1 MTVKLLDNETKALVD
16 FEPGAVNAAVQSGRF
31 GFPSDRG
38 VPVRVEGK
46 PAFVTPEYAAKYR
59 DRLLFVSDE
68 DVMRQRAEE
77 RFGGLGGAALG
88 TAYGAVKGL
97 SLGTIPA
104 AAAALGAGEF
114 VRDIELA
121 QPTATLAGEGLS
133 LVVDPFA
140 LAGRVGQRL
149 AGKGAAAAAEAAAA
163 QRAAVSPALRLGE
176 AAAGA
181 VVPPAQTAVR
191 AAEQTL
197 ELGGQKA
204 AMGGASQV
212 MPTLGGAQAL
222 APTAE
227 EAARLAAEAAAR
239 REAIGRNAIE
249 RARAAA
255 TDEVEQ
261 IIEGQSLAYRPL
273 TGPVSPA
280 EPGLRLGADPFRT
293 PELAMRARQAE
304 ELTTRAA
311 GARAVQARAAEEAVA
326 MERGLAPGQVGPIED
341 FAQMPSSA
349 MESDFLRS
357 ELSRIDDALDANAAA
372 ARRARSQASRD
383 RIGAERDRLLAERE
397 RLDIGAMRTGIQ
409 AEEDL
414 AAQAGRAF
422 EATEMQAAA
431 PARALESER
440 MGRMAGDIEAA
451 NVIPPSLRT
460 AGTRAAENVSPSI
473 SFGERIAGI
482 RGEMPPPNVSPAG
495 IGALETPGL
504 VSAPGALRLGPT
516 GRMAE
521 TTIPAADRSLAN
533 LMAQGG
539 TYGAAEEVRRQ
550 QTGESEGG
558 LGAVVG
564 AGLAGAAVPAALTLG
579 GRALAGAGRAARG
592 VMTTPSEGLV
602 AKIKGG
608 AETLEKTHVLRS
620 FDISRDHVTRLNNKF
635 DIPEAGEKGTSV
647 FVNFIK
653 GELNEV
659 GKLKAAFPDDAILA
673 GIPEGTSLKF
683 GQLSPERK
691 AALANAVE
699 RFYGQKYDTIFNDAV
714 KSQMV
719 DNALIENLLN
729 RVRAT
734 DVRGLEGLGLQ
745 SVKPEL
751 EAMEKFL
758 REGGQHSIGT
768 LKELQSLVG
777 ENFRSRQGEG
787 GSFTKAQSVLYSG
800 LKSALYD
807 AVDRVTPGAVNEL
820 RGTDMA
826 YEMAKML
833 SEGAKKVVSKA
844 ATTSP
849 IGRDLLAQFALG
861 FAAIGHP
868 IAAAK
873 FFLATVGLR
882 HLYNQR
888 GEGIIADLAGKLSTK
903 LTQNPQ
909 VAAQET
915 ADVIVNAA
923 RPMLLGAS
931 AAKFTDTKPDDYM
944 AMSTAVRELQQTR
957 EDVKRRLMDATSTMP
972 PAEQQKAVEYF
983 DNQINILAQRLPKGI
998 PTGKALSEQEKQ
1010 YSIFARSVLDP
1021 HGYGVQ
1027 TIVSGGPNA
1036 SVAADAINSL
1046 GLQGQQF
1053 LQSLADDLQA
1063 RISESTKLRG
1073 DEMAL
1078 AVLRNVKTSTKK
1090 SVGGGTRLRAI
1101 HAPAMGKGV
1110 AGIGKAAPSA
1120 FANAAKAFSGT
1131 SSTIR

>member
-59 DRLLFVSDE
+59 DRLLFVSDQ
-68 DVMRQRAEE
+68 DVLRQRAEE

-104 AAAALGAGEF
+104 AAAALGADEF

-121 QPTATLAGEGLS
+121 QPIPSAVGEFGS
-133 LVVDPFA
+133 LLIDPFA

-149 AGKGAAAAAEAAAA
+149 AGKGAAQAAEVAAA

-176 AAAGA
+176 AATGA

-204 AMGGASQV
+204 AMGGVSQV

-227 EAARLAAEAAAR
+227 EAASLAFRSRARQSMAGRGQAAAR
-239 REAIGRNAIE
+239 AAEE
-249 RARAAA
+249 QAAA
-255 TDEVEQ
+255 DEL
-261 IIEGQSLAYRPL
+261 SLVFRPS

-280 EPGLRLGADPFRT
+280 GPGLRLGADPFRT

-311 GARAVQARAAEEAVA
+311 GARAAEARAAEEAAA
-326 MERGLAPGQVGPIED
+326 MERGLAPGQVGPVED

-349 MESDFLRS
+349 MESEFLQL
-357 ELSRIDDALDANAAA
+357 ELSRIDDALEANAAA
-372 ARRARSQASRD
+372 ARRARSPASRD
-383 RIGAERDRLLAERE
+383 RIGAERERLLAERE
-397 RLDIGAMRTGIQ
+397 RLDVGAMRTGIQ

-422 EATEMQAAA
+422 EATQMQAAA
-431 PARALESER
+431 PARALEAER
-440 MGRMAGDIEAA
+440 MGRMAGEIEAA
-451 NVIPPSLRT
+451 NVAT
-460 AGTRAAENVSPSI
+460 ASPRAATAPIPENVSPPL
-473 SFGERIAGI
+473 SFGERIAGL
-482 RGEMPPPNVSPAG
+482 RGEVTPPNVSPAG

-504 VSAPGALRLGPT
+504 VSAPSTLRLGPA
-516 GRMAE
+516 GQMAE
-521 TTIPAADRSLAN
+521 TAIPAADRSLAN

-564 AGLAGAAVPAALTLG
+564 AGLMGAAVPAALTLG
-579 GRALAGAGRAARG
+579 GRVLMGAGRAARG
-592 VMTTPSEGLV
+592 VVTAPAPGLV
-602 AKIKGG
+602 AKVKGG

-653 GELNEV
+653 GELNGV
-659 GKLKAAFPDDAILA
+659 RKLKEAFPEDAILA
-673 GIPEGTSLKF
+673 SIPEDKALKF
-683 GQLSPERK
+683 SQLTPERK

-719 DNALIENLLN
+719 DNALIEGVL
-729 RVRAT
+729 RQVRAA

-745 SVKPEL
+745 SVKSEL

-758 REGGQHSIGT
+758 REGQSHSVGS

-777 ENFRSRQGEG
+777 ENFRARQGEG
-787 GSFTKAQSVLYSG
+787 GSFTKAQSIMYGG
-800 LKSALYD
+800 LKRALYD
-807 AVDRVTPGAVNEL
+807 AVERVTPGAVNEL
-820 RGTDMA
+820 RATDMA
-826 YEMAKML
+826 YEMSKML

-849 IGRDLLAQFALG
+849 IGRDLLAQAGLGVAIGQPLAALG
-861 FAAIGHP
+861 YFIG
-868 IAAAK
+868 ASS
-873 FFLATVGLR
+873 LR
-882 HLYNQR
+882 YLYNQR
-888 GEGIIADLAGKLSTK
+888 GEGIIADLAGRLSTN
-903 LTQNPQ
+903 LVRNPQ
-909 VAAQET
+909 VAARET
-915 ADVIVNAA
+915 VDSIVNAS

-931 AAKFTDTKPDDYM
+931 ATKFVDTKPDEYM

-957 EDVKRRLMDATSTMP
+957 DDVKRRIMDATATMS
-972 PAEQQKAVEYF
+972 PAEQQKAVDYF
-983 DNQINILAQRLPKGI
+983 DNQINVLAQRLPKGI

-1027 TIVSGGPNA
+1027 AIIGGGA
-1036 SVAADAINSL
+1036 GGQVAAEAINSL
-1046 GLQGQQF
+1046 GPQGQQF
-1053 LQSLADDLQA
+1053 LTSLADDLQA
-1063 RISESTKLRG
+1063 RISESAKLRG
-1073 DEMAL
+1073 DENAL
-1078 AVLRNVKTSTKK
+1078 AVLRNVKTATRA
-1090 SVGGGTRLRAI
+1090 SVGGGARLRAI
-1101 HAPAMGKGV
+1101 HGQAMGQGV

-1131 SSTIR
+1131 TATIK